1 MSVLTARISHSR
13 SEVRQKILDEARS
26 LFAKK
31 GYDGTSVDSIMKAV
45 GMSKGAMYWHFPGK
59 FEVYRAVM
67 GEQVKAL
74 HDDFDLLYRTM
85 ENLSPVD
92 SLIDIGQAMI
102 DSFVENWEGQLL
114 WIDLFTVA
122 HRGDAQS
129 KIMARE
135 IFDNIFMGIP
145 SKTEAFP
152 NEKTF
157 RIGESEK
164 REWRSNIKIFFSG
177 LLMVLGITITP
188 DKAKKQWESHIR
200 MLFEGRVADGSR

>member
-1 MSVLTARISHSR
+1 MTAKISHSR
-13 SEVRQKILDEARS
+13 SEAQKKILDEARS
-26 LFAKK
+26 LFARK

-67 GEQVKAL
+67 EEQVQAL

-85 ENLSPVD
+85 ENMSPVD
-92 SLIDIGQAMI
+92 SLIDVGKAMI
-102 DSFVENWEGQLL
+102 DGFIKNQEGQLL

-129 KIMARE
+129 RVMARE
-135 IFDNIFMGIP
+135 IFDNIFTGISP
-145 SKTEAFP
+145 KTEVYL
-152 NEKTF
+152 NEKTYQ
-157 RIGESEK
+157 ISESEK
-164 REWRSNIKIFFSG
+164 EERQSNMKIFFSG
-177 LLMVLGITITP
+177 LLMVLGIIVTP